1 MDDFPLAK
9 RVGYFATAGVGIPPA
24 SAARA
29 VAEYVQLATEDPE
42 EAMAVARRAAEVAR
56 AAFAELVGASP
67 GEVAV
72 AGPGTLA
79 ALERALTA
87 VGCGAGRN
95 IVTDDLEYPGL
106 LNLAATFARRCG
118 YELRVVR
125 HREGQLSL
133 DEFKRAVDGE
143 TAAVVVSSVQW
154 INGVRLDVDA
164 LGELVER
171 TGAFLIVDGI
181 QEAGVRRPALRRVD
195 FYAAGTQKWLI
206 APFGVALAYV
216 GSRMAER
223 QSLLGVNNAE
233 MDVAPEAYFA
243 DGGKTPERLGLSKP
257 RGAKSF
263 ELPGMGPAAGVV
275 GTAAALSYL
284 AKVGDVEARVRRLRD
299 AVWRALEEGGL
310 KVLTPE
316 EADWSGIVLATTGA
330 RRGDEELYCKLREE
344 GFRLHLRGMSGA
356 AGLRFSAH
364 FYVDEVWVDRL
375 AAALRQR

>member
-1 MDDFPLAK
+1 
-9 RVGYFATAGVGIPPA
+9 V
-24 SAARA
+24 
-29 VAEYVQLATEDPE
+29 EDPE
-42 EAMAVARRAAEVAR
+42 EAVAAAGRAAEVAR

-87 VGCGAGRN
+87 VGCGAGKN

-106 LNLAATFARRCG
+106 LNLVVTFARRCG

-125 HREGQLSL
+125 HRGGRLSL

-164 LGELVER
+164 LGELVEG

-181 QEAGVRRPALRRVD
+181 QEAGVRRPALKRVD
-195 FYAAGTQKWLI
+195 LYVAGTQKWLI

-223 QSLLGVNNAE
+223 QSLLGINNAD
-233 MDVAPEAYFA
+233 MDVAPDVYFA
-243 DGGKTPERLGLSKP
+243 DEGKTPERLGLSKP

-263 ELPGMGPAAGVV
+263 ELPGMGPAVGVV
-275 GTAAALSYL
+275 GAAAALSYL

-310 KVLTPE
+310 RVLTPE

-330 RRGDEELYCKLREE
+330 QRGDEELCRRLRE
-344 GFRLHLRGMSGA
+344 G
-356 AGLRFSAH
+356 
-364 FYVDEVWVDRL
+364 V
-375 AAALRQR
+375 